1 MTAVVCKIL
10 QMLLFGLYLYICC
23 PGLVFYVYLRL
34 HSHTGGQVAV
44 GVINPADE
52 DGLWFVFTYV
62 RRDCALCAWFVSL
75 SVLSSFPYPVGGIR
89 LLVVRA

>member
-1 MTAVVCKIL
+1 
-10 QMLLFGLYLYICC
+10 MLSGTCFLRIFTITFTHRW
-23 PGLVFYVYLRL
+23 PG
-34 HSHTGGQVAV
+34 GGSR
-44 GVINPADE
+44 VINPADE